1 MPVSRLLFSKLLLRV
16 LPVWWSGIKNAL
28 MIRAFFCVG
37 VVLETASFAF
47 NMLQMPWLL
56 SQAAQDELVEEGV
69 VYLEVHVF
77 VFRKEFDGNGVASG

>member
-1 MPVSRLLFSKLLLRV
+1 M
-16 LPVWWSGIKNAL
+16 
-28 MIRAFFCVG
+28 G

>member
-1 MPVSRLLFSKLLLRV
+1 MKVQAFAYFLKGSSATT
-16 LPVWWSGIKNAL
+16 S
-28 MIRAFFCVG
+28 FFCVG